1 MCVIAYACV
10 CVCVRACMWACVR
23 ACVLLSDGAAA
34 VVLASR
40 QKAKELGLTVIA
52 VVAGFAD
59 GAQVSLSVLFI
70 FLFFTRMIV

>member
-70 FLFFTRMIV
+70 FYFLFG